1 MAIYNGTQKIDMT
14 GIDKVYVGIQL
25 VYQKSSPIVL
35 DYITLANY
43 TTSLEKGSAFSFGGT
58 VTAHYT
64 NGTTADVTSST
75 TFSGYNMS
83 VEGTYTVTA
92 SYTENGVTKTATY
105 QLTVT
110 KAWTT
115 IWTGN
120 TKYGYKGTTTSG
132 TLATVSFVDGMK
144 FRATFNNMSGSIQS
158 GDSGSVTYTP
168 SDRVSPYT
176 TPEITS
182 SILSQTILEVYA
194 NNTSRIVSYTVTL
207 FWEKASS
214 AVKISVNPASNTTR
228 ARAAVTLTKIEL
240 YS

>member
-75 TFSGYNMS
+75 TFSGYDMS
-83 VEGTYTVTA
+83 TAGTYTVTA
-92 SYTENGVTKTATY
+92 SYTENDVTKTATY

-115 IWTGN
+115 VWSGS
-120 TKYGYKGTTTSG
+120 KKFGYQGTTT
-132 TLATVSFVDGMK
+132 TTNLATIPYVSGMK
-144 FRATFNNMSGSIQS
+144 FRVTFTSMGGAIQKY
-158 GDSGSVTYTP
+158 DSGSVTYIP
-168 SDRVSPYT
+168 SNRVSPYT
-176 TPEITS
+176 SSEITS
-182 SILSQTILEVYA
+182 IGDTVIIEAYAKNTSRSTSYNVFLDYNSYSQVLGVYVNKSSSTNYANAYFTLTKVEVYA
-194 NNTSRIVSYTVTL
+194 
-207 FWEKASS
+207 
-214 AVKISVNPASNTTR
+214 
-228 ARAAVTLTKIEL
+228 
-240 YS
+240 

>member
-75 TFSGYNMS
+75 TFSGYDMS
-83 VEGTYTVTA
+83 TAGTYTVTA
-92 SYTENGVTKTATY
+92 SYTENSVTKTATY

-115 IWTGN
+115 VWSGN
-120 TKYGYKGTTTSG
+120 TKFGYGGKTTTT
-132 TLATVSFVDGMK
+132 TLATVPFVSGMK
-144 FRATFNNMSGSIQS
+144 FRVTFTGMSGTIQQY
-158 GDSGSVTYTP
+158 DSGSVTYIP
-168 SDRVSPYT
+168 SNRVSPYT
-176 TPEITS
+176 SSEITG
-182 SILSQTILEVYA
+182 IADTTLIKA
-194 NNTSRIVSYTVTL
+194 DADNTSH
-207 FWEKASS
+207 
-214 AVKISVNPASNTTR
+214 
-228 ARAAVTLTKIEL
+228 AA
-240 YS
+240 